1 MTYKRILGAV
11 AMLIIGEAVYFG
23 TDIWKYWLEVNSGQP
38 IKAGIREAAVEK
50 TAQEFSDRIIHLS
63 RPLIVKTPVRCYPAD
78 AERVYVSSWDGNGS
92 TTKDWIEMLERFD
105 HKLFTPQSIKILEPP
120 TEIVPFV
127 HWARREERRGFADPN
142 AKRDS
147 SGVATMKLDD
157 LGGVECVVAAIGDQI
172 VFIPLGDY
180 KAAGLPMS

>member
-1 MTYKRILGAV
+1 MTFKRIFGAV
-11 AMLIIGEAVYFG
+11 AMLILGEAIYFG

-38 IKAGIREAAVEK
+38 IKARIREAAVDK
-50 TAQEFSDRIIHLS
+50 TAQDFMDRIIHLS
-63 RPLIVKTPVRCYPAD
+63 RPATLKTSVRCYAAD

-92 TTKDWIEMLERFD
+92 TTKDWIEMLEEFD
-105 HKLFTPQSIKILEPP
+105 RKLFTPQSIKTLEPS
-120 TEIVPFV
+120 TELVPFV
-127 HWARREERRGFADPN
+127 QWARQEQRRGFANPN
-142 AKRDS
+142 AKPIS
-147 SGVATMKLDD
+147 SGVAVMKLDD